1 MWHLKGPSEKI
12 LQWKSPLKSQ
22 ASLTQSNHTLK
33 LCLFHPSAFSVLSEP
48 NKPYFKQLTFY
59 VAPFNDYFPTLGPHL
74 ETRKALQNHP
84 STDAARR
91 PEGSADQRLD
101 VSSRRG

>member
-1 MWHLKGPSEKI
+1 MD
-12 LQWKSPLKSQ
+12 
-22 ASLTQSNHTLK
+22 
-33 LCLFHPSAFSVLSEP
+33 
-48 NKPYFKQLTFY
+48 FY

-101 VSSRRG
+101 VSSRRGWIVPIERDESIEAHGSAENDVRKPG